1 MAVSDDEVR
10 HVAELARLGLEPDRV
25 AQLALEL
32 NGILAHMDAL
42 SAADTRVASRD
53 LRESARGMP
62 LRPDDG
68 TSDAAR
74 DLRAVP
80 RERMAPEMRDGFFLV
95 PRLSTHEGAGQAA
108 GSSGGDPGGGD
119 EGGG

>member
-1 MAVSDDEVR
+1 MAVSEDDVR
-10 HVAELARLGLEPDRV
+10 HVADLARLGLEPDRV
-25 AQLALEL
+25 AQLVLEL
-32 NGILAHMDAL
+32 NGILAHIDAL
-42 SAADTRVASRD
+42 SAADTRVAARD
-53 LRESARGMP
+53 LREAARGMP

-68 TSDAAR
+68 ASNAAR

-108 GSSGGDPGGGD
+108 GGSGGDADGD